1 MCHISLKYT
10 LYEGVTLWAMTGIP
24 NGSSAMSGDVREYSV
39 CGCVTMPSTCAYQFL
54 QELAL
59 LKPVGAYTA
68 PLQGGVGGGGV
79 VGQMVKP
86 LTADAEAL
94 LAPIWETL
102 AAMMPSP
109 LSLRWGASHL

>member
-10 LYEGVTLWAMTGIP
+10 LYEGVMLWAMTGIP
-24 NGSSAMSGDVREYSV
+24 NGSSAMSGDLREYSV

-59 LKPVGAYTA
+59 LKPVGTYTA
-68 PLQGGVGGGGV
+68 PLQGGVVVVV
-79 VGQMVKP
+79 VGQMFKP
-86 LTADAEAL
+86 LTADEVAL
-94 LAPIWETL
+94 LAPIWQTL

-109 LSLRWGASHL
+109 LSLRWWASQLR